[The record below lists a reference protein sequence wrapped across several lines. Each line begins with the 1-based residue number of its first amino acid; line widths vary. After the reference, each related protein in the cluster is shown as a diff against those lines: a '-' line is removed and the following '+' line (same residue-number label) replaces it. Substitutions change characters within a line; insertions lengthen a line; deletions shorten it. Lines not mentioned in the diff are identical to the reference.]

1 LLRLS
6 ASDKIVKSPHRFFIF
21 SNVGTLQ
28 TDHPQQ
34 RNARRVQESLT
45 IRASAVVIM
54 SKDFTAYDEA
64 RIEYV
69 G

>member
-6 ASDKIVKSPHRFFIF
+6 ASDRIVKSAHRFFIF

-28 TDHPQQ
+28 TDRPPPGS
-34 RNARRVQESLT
+34 ARHGQESLT
-45 IRASAVVIM
+45 IRAIAVVIM